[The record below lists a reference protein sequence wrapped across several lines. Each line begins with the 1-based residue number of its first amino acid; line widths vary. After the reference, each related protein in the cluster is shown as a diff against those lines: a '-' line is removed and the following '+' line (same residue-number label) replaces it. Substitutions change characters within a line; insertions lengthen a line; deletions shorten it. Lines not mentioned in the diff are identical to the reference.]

1 MEKLRLHVLV
11 FISLL
16 AFKIRYS
23 CSQLVVN
30 VKTNSGKITKQQI
43 LADPEKD
50 IVTIDFSFA
59 DGTRTTALIDFPKV
73 YKCFIAIRNL
83 QVPVAYL
90 SSFYLKPK
98 GSAALW
104 TCKHFEF

>member
-59 DGTRTTALIDFPKV
+59 DGTGTTALIDFPKV
-73 YKCFIAIRNL
+73 NVLLQYAIYKYLLHTFHAFI
-83 QVPVAYL
+83 
-90 SSFYLKPK
+90 
-98 GSAALW
+98 
-104 TCKHFEF
+104 